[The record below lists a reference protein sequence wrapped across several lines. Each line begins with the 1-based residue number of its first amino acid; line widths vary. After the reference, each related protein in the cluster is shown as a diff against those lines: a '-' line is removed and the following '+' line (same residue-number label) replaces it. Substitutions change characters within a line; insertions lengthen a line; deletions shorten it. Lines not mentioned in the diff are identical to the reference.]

1 MLTSISV
8 WLSNVFRLGL
18 KEMASLASDKVL
30 FTFIIYSFSFS
41 VYSVATGVKTEIENA
56 SIAVVDSDRS
66 ALSSR
71 LREAFLR
78 PYFRPPAVIDRSEL
92 DPVMDSGERTFVLD
106 IPPRFEADA
115 LRGRQPELQLNIDAT
130 AMTQAGVGAGY
141 IDAIVQRE
149 AADFLQ
155 SRGDAPA
162 IPVKTVSRAFFNPN
176 LEGSWFHSVMS
187 VMENITILSIL
198 LVGAAVIRER
208 EHGTI
213 EHLLVM
219 PVRASEIAV
228 AKIWA
233 NGLVILLA
241 AGLSL
246 RFVVQGV
253 LGVPIEGST
262 TLFLTGAA
270 AYLFATTSLGILLAT
285 LVRSMPQF
293 ALMAIPIFLILNMLS
308 GATSPIESM
317 PLILQTVIQI
327 SPTVHFVKLAQA
339 VLYRAAGLEIV
350 WPQLLILAG
359 LGSLF
364 LTAALAR
371 FRTMLAKAH
380 Q

>member
-1 MLTSISV
+1 MRAWI
-8 WLSNVFRLGL
+8 SNVFRLGL
-18 KEMASLASDKVL
+18 KELASLASDKVL
-30 FTFIIYSFSFS
+30 FAFIVYSFSFS

-56 SIAVVDSDRS
+56 SVAVIDGDHS

-78 PYFRPPAVIDRSEL
+78 PYFRLPAMIDRSEL
-92 DPVMDSGERTFVLD
+92 DPAMDRGERTFVLD
-106 IPPRFEADA
+106 IPPRFEADT
-115 LRGRQPELQLNIDAT
+115 LRGRQPQLQLNIDAT

-141 IDAIVQRE
+141 IEAIVQRE
-149 AADFLQ
+149 TMDFLQ
-155 SRGDAPA
+155 ERGDAETVP
-162 IPVKTVSRAFFNPN
+162 IRPVIRAFFNPN
-176 LEGSWFHSVMS
+176 LVGPWFHSVMS

-219 PVRASEIAV
+219 PVRASEIAF

-233 NGLVILLA
+233 NGLVILVA
-241 AGLSL
+241 ADLSL
-246 RFVVQGV
+246 RLVVQGA
-253 LGVPIEGST
+253 LGVPLEGSMP
-262 TLFLTGAA
+262 LFLAGAA

-285 LVRSMPQF
+285 IVRSMPQF
-293 ALMAIPIFLILNMLS
+293 ALLAIPVFLILNMLS
-308 GATSPIESM
+308 GATSPIEGM
-317 PLILQTVIQI
+317 PPVLQFILQA

-339 VLYRAAGLEIV
+339 VLFRGAGLEIV
-350 WPQLLILAG
+350 WPELAVLAG

-364 LTAALAR
+364 LAAALAR
-371 FRTMLAKAH
+371 FRTMLAKSN

>member
-1 MLTSISV
+1 
-8 WLSNVFRLGL
+8 
-18 KEMASLASDKVL
+18 
-30 FTFIIYSFSFS
+30 
-41 VYSVATGVKTEIENA
+41 
-56 SIAVVDSDRS
+56 
-66 ALSSR
+66 
-71 LREAFLR
+71 
-78 PYFRPPAVIDRSEL
+78 
-92 DPVMDSGERTFVLD
+92 
-106 IPPRFEADA
+106 
-115 LRGRQPELQLNIDAT
+115 
-130 AMTQAGVGAGY
+130 MTQAGVGAGY
-141 IDAIVQRE
+141 IDAIVQ
-149 AADFLQ
+149 DFLQ
-155 SRGDAPA
+155 SRGDTAA

-176 LEGSWFHSVMS
+176 LEGAWFHSVMA

-233 NGLVILLA
+233 NGLVILVA

-246 RFVVQGV
+246 RFVVQGA

-262 TLFLTGAA
+262 APFLTGAA

-293 ALMAIPIFLILNMLS
+293 ALMAIPVFLILNMLS
-308 GATSPIESM
+308 GATSPLESM
-317 PLILQTVIQI
+317 PLVLQTVIQV

-339 VLYRAAGLEIV
+339 VLFRAAGLEIV

-364 LTAALAR
+364 LAAALAR